1 MAKEKEEVLRFIHQ
15 LQGSNMNLQQFIA
28 QELNKPSNII
38 PIMNIK
44 YDILGNKGKEVFS
57 LNPTNINLIFF
68 LEENHILFKVLI
80 GKVKMHD
87 EKFSYQRLITVL
99 NNYLDDKV
107 NLKDRIF
114 NSLKPLIDNYV
125 YIFHGIY
132 QLRHFNLVITDSVE
146 SKEITD
152 SIVDDTLERREYLLM
167 NNDSFKYINNLDPDE
182 LKIISINSPEYV
194 TYIREG
200 GGDILNSATNL
211 NYQSIAEMLKATA
224 LINHK
229 EFVKSLMFLDLG
241 IYDKKELEGKYK
253 SFIRS
258 NNGTLI
264 NNKY

>member
-57 LNPTNINLIFF
+57 LNPTNINLTFF

-132 QLRHFNLVITDSVE
+132 QLRHFNLIMTDSVE

-182 LKIISINSPEYV
+182 LKIISINSSEYV

-224 LINHK
+224 LIDHK
-229 EFVKSLMFLDLG
+229 EFVKALMFLDLG
-241 IYDKKELEGKYK
+241 IFDKDELEDKYQR
-253 SFIRS
+253 FIDID
-258 NNGTLI
+258 NGSLI
-264 NNKY
+264 RV